1 MQIIEISEAGSSQH
15 KENDKNIAVGID
27 FGTTNS
33 LIALSNQQVVQI
45 ITNDQDLELI
55 PSVIA
60 FHGESF
66 IVGNHDIIDNLR
78 SIKRLFGKKL
88 SDIQNN
94 PTLFALVK
102 DYIDLDSEI
111 LRLQFAGKLMTVPEI
126 AAQIF
131 LYLRQQATERL
142 NSEVKKAV
150 ITVPAHFNDAARGEV
165 MLAAKIAGFEVL
177 RLIAEP
183 TAAAYAYGFNKESRG
198 CYLVYDLGGGT
209 FDVSILNMQTGV
221 LQVIAT
227 GGDNILGGDD
237 IDHLVMKYFCDKY
250 KLVASNELIKLA
262 KKVKETLSVQN
273 KCSIIDNPT
282 SIAPNLQTSLRGDTL
297 VATKQSIKVTKNGLP
312 RLGFAPPRN
321 DTSLL
326 RINANRVSY
335 IYEEKMLELDIEN
348 FERLITPLVERTIAI
363 TKDTLEQAKTPDISG
378 IILVGGSTRIPLISK
393 SLRQTFNTIIFSDIN
408 PDKAVVWGAALQAE
422 NLTSAN
428 INSLLIDVVPLSLGI
443 ELNGG
448 ITEKIILRN
457 SPIPISV
464 TKEFT
469 NYVDN
474 QTSMKLH
481 VVQGEREMVE
491 DCRSLAKFELKLPL
505 MKAGGVRIEV
515 TFSIDADG
523 ILSVSALEKNSNIS
537 HNIEIKPSYGLN
549 ESEITEILENAY
561 QNAASDHN
569 KKLLQETIINTKSLL
584 YNIENAIR
592 EMPNLLAKNEM
603 EKINMAIKTLKEAID
618 SNDRD
623 YIIECSKNFESITE
637 HFLAERL
644 NSTVEDLLK
653 GKHINEIN

>member
-1 MQIIEISEAGSSQH
+1 MIEISEAGSSNQH
-15 KENDKNIAVGID
+15 GHDKDIAVGID

-33 LIALSNQQVVQI
+33 LIALSNKQI
-45 ITNDQDLELI
+45 IQIIIDDHGQELI

-60 FHGESF
+60 FHGKDF
-66 IVGNHDIIDNLR
+66 IVGNDNIIDNFR

-88 SDIQNN
+88 SDIRNN
-94 PTLFALVK
+94 PVFFSLVE

-111 LRLQFAGKLMTVPEI
+111 LRIRFAGKLLTIPEI
-126 AAQIF
+126 AGQIF
-131 LYLRQQATERL
+131 LYLKKQATQKL

-165 MLAAKIAGFEVL
+165 MLAAKIAGFRVL

-183 TAAAYAYGFNKESRG
+183 TAAAYAYGLNKESSG

-209 FDVSILNMQTGV
+209 FDVSILNMQTGIF
-221 LQVIAT
+221 QVIAT

-237 IDHLVMKYFCDKY
+237 IDHLVMRHFCDKY
-250 KLVASNELIKLA
+250 KLLESSKLIKLA
-262 KKVKETLSVQN
+262 KKAKETLSGQN
-273 KCSIIDNPT
+273 KC
-282 SIAPNLQTSLRGDTL
+282 AM
-297 VATKQSIKVTKNGLP
+297 
-312 RLGFAPPRN
+312 
-321 DTSLL
+321 
-326 RINANRVSY
+326 
-335 IYEEKMLELDIEN
+335 IYEEATILELYLEN
-348 FERLITPLVERTIAI
+348 FEQLILPLVERTIAI
-363 TKDTLEQAKTPDISG
+363 TKDTLEHAGNPNISG
-378 IILVGGSTRIPLISK
+378 IILVGGSTRIPLISR
-393 SLRQTFNTIIFSDIN
+393 SLAQTFNTIIFSDIN

-428 INSLLIDVVPLSLGI
+428 VNSLLIDVVPLSLGI

-469 NYVDN
+469 TYVDN

-491 DCRSLAKFELKLPL
+491 DCRSLAKFELKLPM
-505 MKAGGVRIEV
+505 MKAGGVRAEV

-523 ILSVSALEKNSNIS
+523 ILSVSALEKNSGIS
-537 HNIEIKPSYGLN
+537 HDVSLKPSYGFN

-569 KKLLQETIINTKSLL
+569 KKLLQETIIHTKSLI

-592 EMPNLLAKNEM
+592 ETPNILAKNEM
-603 EKINMAIKTLKEAID
+603 EKIDTVINTLKEAID
-618 SNDRD
+618 SHDRD
-623 YIIECSKNFESITE
+623 YIIECSKTFETITE
-637 HFLAERL
+637 HFFYERL
-644 NSTVEDLLK
+644 NNATLDLLK
-653 GKHINEIN
+653 GKHIDKIR